1 MVQAIKQASSTGKSL
16 LYKVRKAM
24 SRTTR
29 VLLAFLA
36 ISSVTLLATVIT
48 SSVASALG
56 PIAASPNPGPNPF
69 SYNEFIDGNSYRAN
83 VDSRGAVAVGGNLT
97 ITSSFAVADGP
108 NISYT
113 CADDT
118 LVVGGSI
125 EPAATSA
132 ELSMGQ
138 GTALYGGTAN
148 GVSIYSNSTPQ
159 CNPPSVKGTTNF
171 TPAWTAAVN
180 DSSTWAATA
189 ANGTASIA
197 ASQLTLKG
205 TSTTTNYFTITA
217 AELEGAGT
225 VNIEVPSGSTT
236 IINVTGTT
244 YTNSVTNIH
253 FNGVDATDANDEAT
267 LWNFP
272 TATSLSFE
280 NGVQW
285 EGAIL
290 APDAVVQFNN
300 GKVDG
305 NLIAAQLGTSTNPAN
320 VETHERYFVPP
331 PMVPPTTTTTLP
343 PTTTTTLPPTTTS
356 TTTTLPP
363 TTTSTTTTLPP
374 TTTSTTTTVPPTTT
388 STTTTVPPTT
398 TSTTTTVPP
407 TTTSTT
413 TTTLLTTKAT
423 HQKRKVEKKKAHKK
437 IEVKAKTKVVPIPK
451 PTKKIV
457 TGATT
462 VHTGE
467 PWSGSNLYLLLLA
480 LSGFLLTVMGLLGKK
495 YRFRRT

>member
-363 TTTSTTTTLPP
+363 TTTSTTTT
-374 TTTSTTTTVPPTTT
+374 
-388 STTTTVPPTT
+388 
-398 TSTTTTVPP
+398 
-407 TTTSTT
+407 
-413 TTTLLTTKAT
+413 TLLTTKAT